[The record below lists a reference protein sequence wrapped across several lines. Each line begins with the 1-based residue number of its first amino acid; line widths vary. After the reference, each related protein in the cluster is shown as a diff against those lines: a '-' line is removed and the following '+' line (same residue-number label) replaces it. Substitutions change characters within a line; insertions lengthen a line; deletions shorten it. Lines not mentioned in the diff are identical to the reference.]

1 MKRPNNCKR
10 IHFSCDGSIDLINIV
25 PHAMVRAG
33 DTASGTDVEDRTLF
47 LWECVAV
54 TDRGGAAWHCVE
66 AWTEDAAKARVLA
79 ADIVAVVSSQGTL
92 YSGPGV
98 QPS

>member
-25 PHAMVRAG
+25 PRDVG
-33 DTASGTDVEDRTLF
+33 DTASGTDVADRTLF
-47 LWECVAV
+47 LWECVA
-54 TDRGGAAWHCVE
+54 TTERGGAAWHCVE
-66 AWTEDAAKARVLA
+66 EWTEDATKQRVLA
-79 ADIVAVVSSQGTL
+79 ADIVAVVSSSGTM
-92 YSGPGV
+92 YGGPGV